1 MPLRNIR
8 GVQALR
14 CIAHQNKSFS
24 TNNTEQTLKKDHLL
38 RSDFCEVLCM
48 RGRCGKFCCERQV
61 YSTNWSP
68 LEQRIGEYVNIA
80 CQLYDYIEIA
90 CMYGLEVSVV
100 LKDGN
105 TVKGTTLTT
114 VIDKRNDVATECIQ
128 MSIDKTTQ
136 NIALNEIAQLHA
148 ITDNPHFSSVS
159 F

>member
-1 MPLRNIR
+1 M
-8 GVQALR
+8 
-14 CIAHQNKSFS
+14 
-24 TNNTEQTLKKDHLL
+24 
-38 RSDFCEVLCM
+38 
-48 RGRCGKFCCERQV
+48 
-61 YSTNWSP
+61 
-68 LEQRIGEYVNIA
+68 NIA

-100 LKDGN
+100 LKGGN
-105 TVKGTTLTT
+105 TING
-114 VIDKRNDVATECIQ
+114 DVATECIQ

>member
-1 MPLRNIR
+1 M
-8 GVQALR
+8 
-14 CIAHQNKSFS
+14 
-24 TNNTEQTLKKDHLL
+24 
-38 RSDFCEVLCM
+38 LCM

-68 LEQRIGEYVNIA
+68 LEQPIGEYVNIA

-105 TVKGTTLTT
+105 TVRGTALTT

>member
-1 MPLRNIR
+1 M
-8 GVQALR
+8 
-14 CIAHQNKSFS
+14 
-24 TNNTEQTLKKDHLL
+24 
-38 RSDFCEVLCM
+38 
-48 RGRCGKFCCERQV
+48 
-61 YSTNWSP
+61 
-68 LEQRIGEYVNIA
+68 NIA

-105 TVKGTTLTT
+105 TVRGTALTT

-128 MSIDKTTQ
+128 MSIDTSTQ
-136 NIALNEIAQLHA
+136 NIALNETAQLHA

>member
-1 MPLRNIR
+1 ME
-8 GVQALR
+8 
-14 CIAHQNKSFS
+14 S
-24 TNNTEQTLKKDHLL
+24 
-38 RSDFCEVLCM
+38 EVLCM
-48 RGRCGKFCCERQV
+48 RGRCRKFYCKRQV
-61 YSTNWSP
+61 LSTNWSP

-100 LKDGN
+100 LKGGN
-105 TVKGTTLTT
+105 TINGKALTT

-128 MSIDKTTQ
+128 MSIDKTKQ